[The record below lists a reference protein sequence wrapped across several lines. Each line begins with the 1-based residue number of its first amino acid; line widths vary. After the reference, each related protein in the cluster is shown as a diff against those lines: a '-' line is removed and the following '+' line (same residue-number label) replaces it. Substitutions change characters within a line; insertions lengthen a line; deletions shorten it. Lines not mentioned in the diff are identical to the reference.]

1 MNYRVVVDGVEH
13 DVSVRR
19 TASGWDVQVGDGP
32 VESISGERVGN
43 AEWVLD
49 LGGRRRSIGGFVDG
63 DRATVQ
69 VGGFA
74 IDAEV
79 VDPRDFALAGGSG
92 ASEGRVST
100 PMPGVIARVLVAEGV
115 AVSAGQ
121 VLLVV
126 EAMKMENELK
136 SPMAGTIRRI
146 AVAEG
151 DLVEARAVLV
161 ELDDAEELAQVAET
175 LRQAIAERTAATV
188 SIGGAMAGGQAS
200 LDALVDSADQA
211 LYRAKGGGRDGIEG
225 AA

>member
-100 PMPGVIARVLVAEGV
+100 PMPGVIARVLVSEG
-115 AVSAGQ
+115 ASVSAGQ

-126 EAMKMENELK
+126 EAMKMENEYK
-136 SPMAGTIRRI
+136 SPIDG
-146 AVAEG
+146 VVSEV
-151 DLVEARAVLV
+151 LVEAGQAVDSGAVLLVV
-161 ELDDAEELAQVAET
+161 EPE
-175 LRQAIAERTAATV
+175 
-188 SIGGAMAGGQAS
+188 
-200 LDALVDSADQA
+200 
-211 LYRAKGGGRDGIEG
+211 
-225 AA
+225 